1 MPVRTLWSA
10 LSFVALWGGPA
21 AAGPNPR
28 DEWHA
33 YVADGKRY
41 GSVHTVVTR
50 LQEGNF
56 RYAVEGRL
64 LLDIL
69 GAHKEEITWRRE
81 YVVTPAYRPVSFRA
95 AGSQSSGASRASGV
109 VRDGKLEVKALRDR

>member
-1 MPVRTLWSA
+1 MFLRRFLPVVSI
-10 LSFVALWGGPA
+10 ALWCRPA
-21 AAGPNPR
+21 CAGPIPR
-28 DEWHA
+28 DDWHR
-33 YVADGKRY
+33 YVADAKRH

-50 LQEGNF
+50 LDEGRF
-56 RYAVEGRL
+56 RYTVEGRL

-81 YVVTPAYRPVSFRA
+81 YVVTPAYHPVSFRA
-95 AGSQSSGASRASGV
+95 EGSQSSGASRASGV